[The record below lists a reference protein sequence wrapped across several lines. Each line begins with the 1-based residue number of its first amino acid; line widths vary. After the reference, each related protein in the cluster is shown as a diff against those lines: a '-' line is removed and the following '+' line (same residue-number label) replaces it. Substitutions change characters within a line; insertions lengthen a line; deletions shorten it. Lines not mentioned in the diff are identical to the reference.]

1 MSEAPEIFSRVE
13 RAVGRFTLNRPG
25 ALHAL
30 TLAMCHEMIDHLNA
44 WRHSGDVSLVMIDHA
59 GERGFCAGGDIR
71 NLAAGHAGDG
81 SPPRKF
87 FYREYQLDHQIFTYE
102 KPTVSV
108 IDGVVMGGGVGI
120 ALPCRYRIA
129 TERTTFAMPETGIGL
144 FPDVGG
150 GWYLSRLP
158 GRAGYWLALTGAR
171 IKAADCVALGIATHF
186 IPLAELEGFKAAVIA
201 GPGNI
206 EGLLTEFSRDPGPAP
221 YAEFRAK
228 VDALFVGETVEDIV
242 AALAADGSDW
252 SLAQFSILKTKS
264 PTMSKV
270 ALR

>member
-81 SPPRKF
+81 SPPRNF

-171 IKAADCVALGIATHF
+171 IKAAERDLGDDFVGAGGEDRGVD
-186 IPLAELEGFKAAVIA
+186 LAGRN
-201 GPGNI
+201 G
-206 EGLLTEFSRDPGPAP
+206 
-221 YAEFRAK
+221 
-228 VDALFVGETVEDIV
+228 VDADAVRAEIGGHFAGETGE
-242 AALAADGSDW
+242 
-252 SLAQFSILKTKS
+252 
-264 PTMSKV
+264 
-270 ALR
+270 R